1 MTNQVIDNS
10 IKNLG
15 KVVLWQYDR
24 AVRLLSIMKHMQVLF
39 HCAVEQFW
47 DYWRTRVLSI
57 DTCSLF
63 GTSVYALLLG
73 VPRPLVT
80 SGSGEKH
87 PVAVSVFR
95 KILKGAFFLMRSSG
109 SFSEMARYVN
119 IVFAVDGKNNLS
131 RWEGSTNAEG
141 WETNEDELNA
151 ETENPTSD
159 TLILKLIDPNGV
171 VRAVGGNSLDALE
184 ITASYN
190 VGTHT
195 IVAIA
200 KREQKSGVE
209 VVDKGGMSIAF
220 KKSQYFD
227 EMHEDQKALFE
238 QHFNEFLP
246 SPIGVSK
253 NGPAEEWV
261 WGFPGQENEQYE
273 SGKAYAKGHIFG
285 YVDAEGHGFNWKCL
299 KDISASQNSSFK
311 AIEDLIEKTEDGDP
325 FVSRLSDAQMPYKK
339 NRVSLG
345 QGVAIDQL
353 FMYKGN
359 ALPEIRTSSIASPY
373 TIFAEGT
380 LTNAIG
386 QDFTQSSES
395 VPGGQ
400 NPTVLLLSLG
410 AMGGLIGTS
419 VEYTNLPTTTTITGA
434 HYDISLK
441 AQVGHSNAYT
451 LMFDIFYPYGTK
463 LEFQQKEYV
472 TRIAGKFRT
481 VDSFLANSDEEVK
494 TTLISDSTLKRILE

>member
-10 IKNLG
+10 IENLG

-24 AVRLLSIMKHMQVLF
+24 AIRLLSIMKHMQVLY

-109 SFSEMARYVN
+109 SFSDMARYVN

-131 RWEGSTNAEG
+131 RWVGTTNAEG
-141 WETNEDELNA
+141 WETNEDELND

-171 VRAVGGNSLDALE
+171 VRAVGGNSLDSLE
-184 ITASYN
+184 ITASYK
-190 VGTHT
+190 VGMHT
-195 IVAIA
+195 IVATA

-220 KKSQYFD
+220 KNSQYFD

-273 SGKAYAKGHIFG
+273 SGKAYTKGHIFG

-311 AIEDLIEKTEDGDP
+311 AIEGMIEKTEDGDP
-325 FVSRLSDAQMPYKK
+325 FVSIPSNAILPYRA
-339 NRVSLG
+339 NRVSGGGTGDMGTTLN
-345 QGVAIDQL
+345 VDQL
-353 FMYKGN
+353 FVYTGG
-359 ALPEIRTSSIASPY
+359 ALPQIRSAGATTSKAYDAGIYS
-373 TIFAEGT
+373 
-380 LTNAIG
+380 NAIG
-386 QDFTQSSES
+386 QEYNIYTSGAWGGSS
-395 VPGGQ
+395 
-400 NPTVLLLSLG
+400 NTTALLLPIL
-410 AMGGLIGTS
+410 ALGGLVGEGS
-419 VEYTNLPTTTTITGA
+419 NYNSQNEVKP
-434 HYDISLK
+434 K
-441 AQVGHSNAYT
+441 AEVGRDQAMSFLN
-451 LMFDIFYPYGTK
+451 DVFYAKGSKVKYNQ
-463 LEFQQKEYV
+463 EEYV
-472 TRIAGKFRT
+472 FLQDGKYRTIA
-481 VDSFLANSDEEVK
+481 SFLANVQKEIK
-494 TTLISDSTLKRILE
+494 TTLICSTTRERLLN